1 VENCTLARDEIRF
14 LRQSVTSY
22 NTCYYA
28 ISSLLAASLYMQ
40 ACCTV
45 VTHSS
50 SNIIT
55 NNYYNY
61 DNEDISE
68 EVTKDSFHS
77 A

>member
-1 VENCTLARDEIRF
+1 
-14 LRQSVTSY
+14 
-22 NTCYYA
+22 
-28 ISSLLAASLYMQ
+28 MQ